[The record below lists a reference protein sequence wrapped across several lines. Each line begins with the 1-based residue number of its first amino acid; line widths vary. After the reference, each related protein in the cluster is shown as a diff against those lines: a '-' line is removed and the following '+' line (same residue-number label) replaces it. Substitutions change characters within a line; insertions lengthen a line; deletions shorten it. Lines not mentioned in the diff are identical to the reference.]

1 MGLINPYRDA
11 GSIPATVTNI
21 LKVGEMVMKDPYQKV
36 FEDISKALAK
46 HSEMIVWIA
55 KRTLSAKE
63 FSEFIDEFAEKTDR
77 DEMIDFIKNEG
88 R

>member
-21 LKVGEMVMKDPYQKV
+21 LKVGEMVMKDPYQKA
-36 FEDISKALAK
+36 FEEISMALAK
-46 HSEMIVWIA
+46 HTDMIVWIA

-63 FSEFIDEFAEKTDR
+63 FSEFIDEFSEKTDR
-77 DEMIDFIKNEG
+77 DEVLEFIKNES